1 MADYYSIEEVTKI
14 LDKTE
19 AEIREFVHDG
29 KIREFY
35 DNGTKMFNKEEV
47 DALKI
52 DLAPL
57 SLDLDDTGIDGSS
70 IKLSDTDAPDADES
84 SIIGLAALDDTA
96 ENSKPETKTE
106 FSLEESSLDNEMS
119 SMIELSEADTNFG
132 QTSSGINILEDSND
146 EFGSLEDSMA
156 DTKDSDAID
165 ADDTDSIGDDND
177 DLGRLDADVNLD
189 SFGSG
194 SGLLDL
200 SLQADD
206 TSLGAVLDD
215 ILPSAG
221 GEDAGI
227 GEMDELGLA
236 DSGSNLESKP
246 EETDPEKSE
255 NNLISG
261 MLDSSNSDSFTA
273 KEASHNVATV
283 AVVPV
288 DAASSA
294 YGSVLF
300 IPLVALLIL
309 AVSVFAAIRGIMPS
323 IVKVIAANNLYITIG
338 LVLFTVIASVVAI
351 VMGQP
356 KTAKPKKAAK
366 PKKVKKAK
374 KAKKKK

>member
-14 LDKTE
+14 LNKTE
-19 AEIREFVHDG
+19 AEIRELVHEG

-57 SLDLDDTGIDGSS
+57 SLDLDDTGVDGSS
-70 IKLSDTDAPDADES
+70 LNLSESDDSSADES
-84 SIIGLAALDDTA
+84 SIIGLAPLEDTS
-96 ENSKPETKTE
+96 ENSNPETNTE

-146 EFGSLEDSMA
+146 EFGSLDDSLA

-165 ADDTDSIGDDND
+165 ADDTDAAGDDNE
-177 DLGRLDADVNLD
+177 DLGKLDADVNLD

-215 ILPSAG
+215 ILPGAG
-221 GEDAGI
+221 GEEAGV

-236 DSGSNLESKP
+236 DSGPNLESGSQEADSQKT
-246 EETDPEKSE
+246 ES
-255 NNLISG
+255 NLISG
-261 MLDSSNSDSFTA
+261 MLGASDSDGLTA
-273 KEASHNVATV
+273 SAAASEVATV
-283 AVVPV
+283 AVVPI
-288 DAASSA
+288 DAATNA

-300 IPLVALLIL
+300 IPLIALLIL
-309 AVSVFAAIRGIMPS
+309 AVSVFAATRGIMPS
-323 IVKVIAANNLYITIG
+323 VVKIIADNNLYITIA
-338 LVLFTVIASVVAI
+338 LVLFTVIAGVVAI

-356 KTAKPKKAAK
+356 KTAKPKKATKA
-366 PKKVKKAK
+366 KKAK
-374 KAKKKK
+374 KAKKKKKK